1 MGYWILDFV
10 GCFFFVIK
18 LKYLVNILEIME
30 CWKKDICFNI
40 VNNINLIYIC
50 WLIIYVK
57 CYFFFGKRKKSFDIL
72 VFYF

>member
-10 GCFFFVIK
+10 GCFFFFVIK

-40 VNNINLIYIC
+40 VNNVNLVYVLFNNIC
-50 WLIIYVK
+50 
-57 CYFFFGKRKKSFDIL
+57 
-72 VFYF
+72 